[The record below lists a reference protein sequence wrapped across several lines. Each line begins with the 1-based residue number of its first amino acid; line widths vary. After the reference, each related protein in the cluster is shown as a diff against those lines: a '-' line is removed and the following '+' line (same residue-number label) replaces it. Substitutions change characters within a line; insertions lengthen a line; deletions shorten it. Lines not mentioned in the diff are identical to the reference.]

1 MLEAGVTFQKNMFNK
16 GILLI
21 ILMNLIELIY
31 VIYRHF
37 IEKKRLNLFSDDIQA
52 QIDNLLGRY
61 PIKQNALIPIL
72 LLAQK
77 ENEGWLSEEW
87 MQHVAEIC
95 EVPLTHIEGVVTF
108 YTMFRL
114 KRPGRYHLQICTCVP
129 CCLVGGT
136 ELLEHTEKKLEIRAG
151 HSTDDGV
158 FSIEEMECIGAC
170 SYAPALIVNEDY
182 YEQVTPEK
190 MNKMIDELRQ

>member
-1 MLEAGVTFQKNMFNK
+1 
-16 GILLI
+16 
-21 ILMNLIELIY
+21 
-31 VIYRHF
+31 
-37 IEKKRLNLFSDDIQA
+37 
-52 QIDNLLGRY
+52 
-61 PIKQNALIPIL
+61 
-72 LLAQK
+72 
-77 ENEGWLSEEW
+77 
-87 MQHVAEIC
+87 MQHVADIC

-136 ELLEHTEKKLEIRAG
+136 ELLEHTEKKLKIRAG

>member
-1 MLEAGVTFQKNMFNK
+1 MFSK
-16 GILLI
+16 DILTR
-21 ILMNLIELIY
+21 
-31 VIYRHF
+31 V
-37 IEKKRLNLFSDDIQA
+37 
-52 QIDNLLGRY
+52 DNLLSRY

-72 LLAQK
+72 LLAQQ
-77 ENEGWLSEEW
+77 ENEGWLTEEC
-87 MQHVAEIC
+87 MQLVADIC

-136 ELLEHTEKKLEIRAG
+136 ELLEYTEKKLEIRAG
-151 HSTDDGV
+151 NSTEDGV

>member
-1 MLEAGVTFQKNMFNK
+1 
-16 GILLI
+16 
-21 ILMNLIELIY
+21 MNLIELIY
-31 VIYRHF
+31 VIFRYF
-37 IEKKRLNLFSDDIQA
+37 IEKKRLNLFSDDIKA
-52 QIDNLLGRY
+52 QVDNLLSRY

-77 ENEGWLSEEW
+77 ENEGWLSEKW

-136 ELLEHTEKKLEIRAG
+136 ELLEYAEKKLEIRAG

-190 MNKMIDELRQ
+190 MNKMIDERRQ

>member
-1 MLEAGVTFQKNMFNK
+1 MFS
-16 GILLI
+16 
-21 ILMNLIELIY
+21 E
-31 VIYRHF
+31 V
-37 IEKKRLNLFSDDIQA
+37 IQA
-52 QIDNLLGRY
+52 QVDNLLSRY

-77 ENEGWLSEEW
+77 ENEGWLSGEW
-87 MQHVAEIC
+87 MLHVAEIC

-136 ELLEHTEKKLEIRAG
+136 ELLEHTEKKLEIQAG
-151 HSTDDGV
+151 HTTDDGV